1 MRGTD
6 DVDGCGDGVPELGTA
21 VRDTVR
27 DRVGRVVGH
36 QGRCLRVR
44 PLGGGREWDA
54 DPRDV
59 RPLSQDELL
68 SALLAEVNAR
78 SRQGRGTGQDVSSR

>member
-1 MRGTD
+1 MP
-6 DVDGCGDGVPELGTA
+6 GVGTA

-27 DRVGRVVGH
+27 DRVGRVMGH
-36 QGRCLRVR
+36 QGPCLQVR

-68 SALLAEVNAR
+68 SPLLVEVNAR
-78 SRQGRGTGQDVSSR
+78 SRKGRVTG